1 MVRTGRIHR
10 GVWVSALW
18 ILGACG
24 LGEPAAPKGST
35 SITPERFIEVYTAL
49 RQAAAA
55 TDDTLVFD
63 SMRNEILRAHGVTE
77 DDLFEFA
84 LVHGRDIEAMLELWD
99 SVQSRLTDPP
109 DSSAVAR

>member
-99 SVQSRLTDPP
+99 SVQSRLTSP
-109 DSSAVAR
+109 DTGAAVQ